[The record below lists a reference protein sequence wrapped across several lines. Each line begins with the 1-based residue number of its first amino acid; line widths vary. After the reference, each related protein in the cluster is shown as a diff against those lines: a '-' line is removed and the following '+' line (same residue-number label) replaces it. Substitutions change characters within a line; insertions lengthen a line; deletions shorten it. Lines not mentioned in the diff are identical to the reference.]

1 MKKEIVIYYPY
12 PGKTNKFH
20 ANMIKTLEN
29 KYKVISL
36 ERFLI
41 NPLLFFKTKK
51 IYINNVENRKWG
63 ILWKAVFKYLKMS
76 KMEVNYFFH
85 NYMQYEAKDKEAAV
99 DKVKYMVDWA
109 DYVYILSSGGKEI
122 LKQHYSLADESKIK
136 YIDHINYIEA
146 YPSSKRNYRKELN
159 IPEDAFVF
167 GFFGKVR
174 PYKNIELIIEAF
186 NRLSN
191 KEAYLILAGG
201 PMDEAY
207 GAQIAE
213 MASTNSRIR
222 LSLQTVPDEDLSS
235 LFRDIDILVLP
246 YDTKANMNS
255 GVMVAAFSYGKTVL
269 ISDTE
274 MAKDFDKQ
282 GFIYMYESKGND
294 LEELVVQMNAVMAAG
309 KEEIILKGKQAYQY
323 VLKNNSQE
331 NVLHE
336 LGL

>member
-1 MKKEIVIYYPY
+1 MKKETVIYYPY
-12 PGKTNKFH
+12 PGKTNKLH
-20 ANMIKTLEN
+20 ANMIAALEK

-41 NPLLFFKTKK
+41 NPFLFYKIKK

-63 ILWKAVFKYLKMS
+63 VLWRIVFGYLKMS

-85 NYMQYEAKDKEAAV
+85 NYMQYEARDAKAAI

-109 DYVYILSSGGKEI
+109 DKVYILSSGGKEI
-122 LKQHYSLADESKIK
+122 LKCHYSVTDESKIR
-136 YIDHINYIEA
+136 YIDHINYIGT
-146 YPSSKRNYRKELN
+146 YPVSEKNYRKELN
-159 IPEDAFVF
+159 IPENAFVF

-174 PYKNIELIIEAF
+174 PYKNVELVIEAF
-186 NRLSN
+186 NELN
-191 KEAYLILAGG
+191 YDNAYLVIAGE
-201 PMDEAY
+201 PMDETY
-207 GAQIAE
+207 GAKIVELAKD
-213 MASTNSRIR
+213 NPRIK
-222 LSLQTVPDEDLSS
+222 LSLKTVPDEVLSS

-294 LEELVVQMNAVMAAG
+294 LEDLLNQMRNVMIAG
-309 KEEIILKGKQAYQY
+309 KEEITLKGKQAYEY
-323 VLKNNSQE
+323 VLTNNSQE
-331 NVLHE
+331 NVLRE
-336 LGL
+336 LEM